1 MNKKELVREIS
12 KNVDIPQKIVDDVI
26 KTFADV
32 VKKTLKKGKKI
43 TLVGF
48 GTFQVRKRKATNVIN
63 PQTRKKMKVPAKKYA
78 KLHFSDKVNELL
90 NGKKK

>member
-1 MNKKELVREIS
+1 MNKKDLVREIS
-12 KNVDIPQKIVDDVI
+12 KNVEIPQKTIDEVI
-26 KTFADV
+26 KTFTDV

-78 KLHFSDKVNELL
+78 KLSFSDKVNELL

>member
-78 KLHFSDKVNELL
+78 KLNFSDKVNELL